1 MLAKNRIMASIEQEL
16 KTKNF
21 FSEQTKANLNIMV
34 TANWLNN
41 KTTAL
46 LKPFNVT
53 PEQFNVLRILKGQHP
68 IKICQRDIL
77 ERMIAKQSNITLIIK
92 KLREKKLIDVQVSD
106 EDKRHYVIALTDLAF
121 PILSDIDLIF
131 EKEMPKI
138 NQLSISEAYHLNSL
152 LDKLRE

>member
-1 MLAKNRIMASIEQEL
+1 MASIEQEL

-21 FSEQTKANLNIMV
+21 FSEQTKANLNIMF

-41 KTTAL
+41 KSTAL

-68 IKICQRDIL
+68 TKICQRDIL

-92 KLREKKLIDVQVSD
+92 KLREKVLVDVQVSA
-106 EDKRHYVIALTDLAF
+106 EDKRHYVISLTEKSLAV
-121 PILSDIDLIF
+121 LDDIEVVF
-131 EKEMPKI
+131 AKEMPKI
-138 NQLSISEAYHLNSL
+138 NQLSVSEAYHINSL
-152 LDKLRE
+152 LDKIRE

>member
-1 MLAKNRIMASIEQEL
+1 MASIEQEL

-21 FSEQTKANLNIMV
+21 FSEQTKANLNIMF

-68 IKICQRDIL
+68 TKICQRDIL

-92 KLREKKLIDVQVSD
+92 KLREKVLVDVQVSA
-106 EDKRHYVIALTDLAF
+106 EDKRHYVISLTEKSLAV
-121 PILSDIDLIF
+121 LDDIEVVF
-131 EKEMPKI
+131 AKEMPKI
-138 NQLSISEAYHLNSL
+138 NQLSVSEAYHINSL
-152 LDKLRE
+152 LDKIRE